1 MNTKVKV
8 TVIAALIAIT
18 AMALTPTTTGYK
30 VKPIKIGVIAA
41 TQEGYEDYLPLFK
54 EILEPDINQ
63 YVSTLPKLRF
73 NPTREFQFIME
84 HADSSPAIH
93 LEKVQALHAMGVDLI
108 IGGFWSSQA
117 AASLNYVNENG
128 ILLLSGS
135 STSQSLSIPGD
146 NLYRLCPD
154 DDIQAKPLARM
165 MYSKG
170 TRNAIVIARDNH
182 WGQSLSSAFQDRFE
196 DLGGDILGT
205 FYYPRDETD
214 FAPYLEEA
222 DRLADGKPDVSVLLL
237 SFNELADIIIQARDY
252 TTIYNSAPWY
262 TSEFGGR
269 NAHVLDE
276 APDQAIHLTLYSPQP
291 TPPDTAKYRDL
302 AERYEALTGKTPHWY
317 TTTAADAAW
326 IIAQAVLETRPTFTP
341 GNYDEAQAVI
351 DALPHVTYR
360 HQGYSG
366 WTLLNEAGDRAEAYF
381 EIWGYCYDNGSPSY
395 ALYGNYD
402 TATDELNWHP

>member
-18 AMALTPTTTGYK
+18 AMALTPIITGYK

-41 TQEGYEDYLPLFK
+41 TQDGYEDYLPLFK

-73 NPTREFQFIME
+73 NPAREFEFIVE

-117 AASLNYVNENG
+117 GASLDYVNEHG

-135 STSQSLSIPGD
+135 STSQDLSISGD

-170 TRNAIVIARDNH
+170 TRNAIVRARYDY
-182 WGQSLSSAFQDRFE
+182 WSQSLSSAFQDRFKA
-196 DLGGDILGT
+196 LGGEILGT
-205 FYYPRDETD
+205 FYYPWDETD
-214 FAPYLEEA
+214 FAPYLEAA
-222 DRLADGKPDVSVLLL
+222 DNLADGQPDVSVLL
-237 SFNELADIIIQARDY
+237 QDY
-252 TTIYNSAPWY
+252 VLVRLY
-262 TSEFGGR
+262 TDGQGAVYDRNREFQESRFGT
-269 NAHVLDE
+269 V
-276 APDQAIHLTLYSPQP
+276 
-291 TPPDTAKYRDL
+291 
-302 AERYEALTGKTPHWY
+302 
-317 TTTAADAAW
+317 
-326 IIAQAVLETRPTFTP
+326 
-341 GNYDEAQAVI
+341 
-351 DALPHVTYR
+351 ALPLYVTMSSEDEQIASFPGLTR
-360 HQGYSG
+360 KPEEFVRFLKDGLNKSG
-366 WTLLNEAGDRAEAYF
+366 V
-381 EIWGYCYDNGSPSY
+381 
-395 ALYGNYD
+395 
-402 TATDELNWHP
+402 